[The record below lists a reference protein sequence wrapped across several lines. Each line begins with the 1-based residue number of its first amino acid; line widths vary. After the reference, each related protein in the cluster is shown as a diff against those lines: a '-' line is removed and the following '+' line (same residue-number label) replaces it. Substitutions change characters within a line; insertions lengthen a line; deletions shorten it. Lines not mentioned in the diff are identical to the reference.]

1 MQKAAGGSEP
11 ELHRDVAQAWESLNI
26 LLVEDRVKKYLE
38 ALRMAQLY
46 APRNTGG
53 IFYA

>member
-1 MQKAAGGSEP
+1 MLEVLNMNFTGM
-11 ELHRDVAQAWESLNI
+11 LHKPGRAI
-26 LLVEDRVKKYLE
+26 LLVETRIKKHLE

-46 APRNTGG
+46 ASRNTGG